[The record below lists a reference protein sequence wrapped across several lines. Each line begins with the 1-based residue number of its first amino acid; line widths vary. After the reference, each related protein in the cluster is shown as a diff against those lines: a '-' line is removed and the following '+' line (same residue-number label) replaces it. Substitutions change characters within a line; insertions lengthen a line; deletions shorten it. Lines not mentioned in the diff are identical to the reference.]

1 MSRFATAH
9 VAIRRVHLG
18 GQAWLYAHGWV
29 LGSSTG
35 AGLATNRA
43 EAIRNACI
51 EAASA
56 GAKVVCLPS
65 PRDWS
70 AAPAP
75 IKVSGSNLPGPDLST
90 HEDPAAVAVAQR
102 DASVE
107 LMREFVRRRG
117 VPDLLGEAAGVID
130 TLGGPETVADVIGCD
145 AAQVCRWARA
155 GRLPDVRIKALKRE
169 LAALA

>member
-1 MSRFATAH
+1 MIAH

-18 GQAWLYAHGWV
+18 GHDWLYAHGWV

-35 AGLATNRA
+35 SGLATSRA
-43 EAIRNACI
+43 EAIRKACT
-51 EAASA
+51 EASSS

-102 DASVE
+102 AASVE
-107 LMREFVRRRG
+107 LMRECIRRRG
-117 VPDLLGEAAGVID
+117 APDLLGEAAVAIEA
-130 TLGGPETVADVIGCD
+130 LGGPETVADVIGCD

-155 GRLPDVRIKALKRE
+155 GKLPGVRVEALRRE
-169 LAALA
+169 LQALS